1 MRSDEI
7 AQHSFDALPK
17 VKSEVEVATEV
28 GRTCLIQR
36 SLKQRPLTA

>member
-1 MRSDEI
+1 LEEKMRSDEI

-28 GRTCLIQR
+28 PF
-36 SLKQRPLTA
+36 SLFM

>member
-1 MRSDEI
+1 LEEKMRSDEI

-28 GRTCLIQR
+28 PPPSFL
-36 SLKQRPLTA
+36 LFV